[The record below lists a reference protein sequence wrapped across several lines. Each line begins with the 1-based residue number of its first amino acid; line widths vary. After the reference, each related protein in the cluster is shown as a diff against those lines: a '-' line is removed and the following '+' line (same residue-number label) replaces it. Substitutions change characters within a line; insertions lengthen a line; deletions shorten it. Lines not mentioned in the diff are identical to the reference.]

1 MPGRHERLGAAM
13 RAGVVTAAAALGAAF
28 AAGCGTPARAP
39 EPAPRWDARP
49 VRASHPEGKILVE
62 VPGFLEPQAATDRA
76 WLRVAYKAKDAW
88 LSIVFLRDCLEPGPG
103 AKACPEVDG
112 CAVLPGTTAMLPLGR
127 ERGRLLEVVRTTY
140 FWNTQPRLCA
150 RLNLRVAPRRPEYDQ
165 LTALLRDF
173 PTRVRVLH
181 TAFLRGPASQRTARD

>member
-1 MPGRHERLGAAM
+1 M
-13 RAGVVTAAAALGAAF
+13 
-28 AAGCGTPARAP
+28 
-39 EPAPRWDARP
+39 
-49 VRASHPEGKILVE
+49 
-62 VPGFLEPQAATDRA
+62 
-76 WLRVAYKAKDAW
+76 
-88 LSIVFLRDCLEPGPG
+88 FLRDCLEPGPG

-150 RLNLRVAPRRPEYDQ
+150 RLNLRVATRRPEFDQ

-181 TAFLRGPASQRTARD
+181 TAFRRGPASQRTARD